1 MESHELVKVGLE
13 CKICFTSDH
22 RWVLKQCH
30 PPGSVWGSARRV
42 HWLDSGSWETSG
54 QASSEPWSCVTGFYF
69 CLYGFHTNFKMPT
82 PRESDGAYESCKHVE
97 LCCADKKQQ
106 LSNSDDVTTQ
116 PFFLTASSTCKDM
129 RIALLQSVHKSLY
142 SIFYWHF

>member
-1 MESHELVKVGLE
+1 MCEGPHEGSTDLTRGLE
-13 CKICFTSDH
+13 
-22 RWVLKQCH
+22 R
-30 PPGSVWGSARRV
+30 P
-42 HWLDSGSWETSG
+42 LDKLSQSHDLVS
-54 QASSEPWSCVTGFYF
+54 PVF
-69 CLYGFHTNFKMPT
+69 CLYFDGAHTNFKMPT

-129 RIALLQSVHKSLY
+129 RIALLQSVHKYTILN
-142 SIFYWHF
+142 